1 MATQATT
8 LTRPL
13 APASAGVM
21 LPAFTLWWR
30 EIVRFYRQPTRV
42 VGVLASPLVFWL
54 VIGSGFGTSFRS
66 GGGPG
71 QQHYLDYF
79 YPGAL
84 IMIVLFT
91 SIFTMMSVIEDRK
104 EGFLLSVLVAPVPR
118 TAIVLGKVLGGTTLS
133 AVQGLIFL
141 IFAPFAGV
149 HLELAQVLLAAVVVF
164 LVSFA
169 LTALGFAIAWPMDS
183 SQAFHG
189 IVNLFLI
196 PLWLL
201 SGALFPIQNASKWIK
216 VIMRL
221 NPLTYGVE
229 ALRGLLYPG
238 AETTF
243 PLPSAMATLRS
254 VFAGNVWTRITDGK
268 PPHHE
273 ARRLIVGNSIAEQY
287 AFFPALNATLNGT
300 SAALLLTGRSPDCS
314 RAHCRT
320 PRLHD
325 CCGSCV
331 GSVSGVLSILP
342 LQSRKHSI
350 PGRGMGTSRLFHDSD
365 FPCHTGDRHR
375 AAGDHHFDSRAEGAV
390 SAASGDRALDVAFVD
405 VCFRHGCDCLFHAL
419 PMVPAQLV
427 ASDGDS
433 SR

>member
-1 MATQATT
+1 MASQATT
-8 LTRPL
+8 LARPM
-13 APASAGVM
+13 ASASAGVM

-133 AVQGLIFL
+133 AVQGMIFL

-149 HLELAQVLLAAVVVF
+149 HLGVVQVLLAAVVVF

-201 SGALFPIQNASKWIK
+201 SGALFPLEGASGWIR

-243 PLPSAMATLRS
+243 PLPSAMATLLLFSLVMFGLAFLMANRRTKSS
-254 VFAGNVWTRITDGK
+254 VA
-268 PPHHE
+268 
-273 ARRLIVGNSIAEQY
+273 
-287 AFFPALNATLNGT
+287 
-300 SAALLLTGRSPDCS
+300 
-314 RAHCRT
+314 
-320 PRLHD
+320 
-325 CCGSCV
+325 
-331 GSVSGVLSILP
+331 
-342 LQSRKHSI
+342 
-350 PGRGMGTSRLFHDSD
+350 
-365 FPCHTGDRHR
+365 
-375 AAGDHHFDSRAEGAV
+375 
-390 SAASGDRALDVAFVD
+390 
-405 VCFRHGCDCLFHAL
+405 
-419 PMVPAQLV
+419 
-427 ASDGDS
+427 
-433 SR
+433 

>member
-1 MATQATT
+1 MATQATA
-8 LTRPL
+8 LSRPL
-13 APASAGVM
+13 VPPSASVL

-30 EIVRFYRQPTRV
+30 EIVRFYRQPARV

-104 EGFLLSVLVAPVPR
+104 EGFLLSVLVAPVAR

-133 AVQGLIFL
+133 AVQGMIFL

-149 HLELAQVLLAAVVVF
+149 HLDAVQVLLAAVVVF
-164 LVSFA
+164 LVSFS

-201 SGALFPIQNASKWIK
+201 SGALFPIANASRWIK
-216 VIMRL
+216 TIMRL

-238 AETTF
+238 AETSF
-243 PLPSAMATLRS
+243 PLSSAMATLHS
-254 VFAGNVWTRITDGK
+254 VFAGHVWG
-268 PPHHE
+268 
-273 ARRLIVGNSIAEQY
+273 
-287 AFFPALNATLNGT
+287 
-300 SAALLLTGRSPDCS
+300 
-314 RAHCRT
+314 
-320 PRLHD
+320 
-325 CCGSCV
+325 
-331 GSVSGVLSILP
+331 
-342 LQSRKHSI
+342 
-350 PGRGMGTSRLFHDSD
+350 
-365 FPCHTGDRHR
+365 
-375 AAGDHHFDSRAEGAV
+375 GAV
-390 SAASGDRALDVAFVD
+390 
-405 VCFRHGCDCLFHAL
+405 
-419 PMVPAQLV
+419 
-427 ASDGDS
+427 
-433 SR
+433 

>member
-1 MATQATT
+1 ME
-8 LTRPL
+8 RSG
-13 APASAGVM
+13 SAGLL

-133 AVQGLIFL
+133 AVQGMIFL

-149 HLELAQVLLAAVVVF
+149 HFDPLQVLLVTIVVF
-164 LVSFA
+164 LVSFS

-201 SGALFPIQNASKWIK
+201 SGALFPLSGASKSLQI
-216 VIMRL
+216 VMRL

-229 ALRGLLYPG
+229 ALRALLYPS

-243 PLPSAMATLRS
+243 PLPSAMATLLLFSLVMLALAVLMANRRT
-254 VFAGNVWTRITDGK
+254 TR
-268 PPHHE
+268 
-273 ARRLIVGNSIAEQY
+273 
-287 AFFPALNATLNGT
+287 PAA
-300 SAALLLTGRSPDCS
+300 
-314 RAHCRT
+314 
-320 PRLHD
+320 
-325 CCGSCV
+325 
-331 GSVSGVLSILP
+331 
-342 LQSRKHSI
+342 
-350 PGRGMGTSRLFHDSD
+350 
-365 FPCHTGDRHR
+365 
-375 AAGDHHFDSRAEGAV
+375 
-390 SAASGDRALDVAFVD
+390 
-405 VCFRHGCDCLFHAL
+405 
-419 PMVPAQLV
+419 
-427 ASDGDS
+427 
-433 SR
+433 

>member
-1 MATQATT
+1 MATQAAT
-8 LTRPL
+8 LARPTHSASVGL
-13 APASAGVM
+13 A

-118 TAIVLGKVLGGTTLS
+118 TAIVLGKVLGGTTL
-133 AVQGLIFL
+133 AAFL
-141 IFAPFAGV
+141 VFAPFAGV
-149 HLELAQVLLAAVVVF
+149 HLELMQVLLVAVVVF
-164 LVSFA
+164 LVSFS

-196 PLWLL
+196 PLWLV
-201 SGALFPIQNASKWIK
+201 SGALFPLAGASGWIRI
-216 VIMRL
+216 IMRL

-243 PLPSAMATLRS
+243 PLPSAMATLLLFSLVMFGAAFLMVNRRT
-254 VFAGNVWTRITDGK
+254 TR
-268 PPHHE
+268 
-273 ARRLIVGNSIAEQY
+273 
-287 AFFPALNATLNGT
+287 PAA
-300 SAALLLTGRSPDCS
+300 
-314 RAHCRT
+314 
-320 PRLHD
+320 
-325 CCGSCV
+325 
-331 GSVSGVLSILP
+331 
-342 LQSRKHSI
+342 
-350 PGRGMGTSRLFHDSD
+350 
-365 FPCHTGDRHR
+365 
-375 AAGDHHFDSRAEGAV
+375 
-390 SAASGDRALDVAFVD
+390 
-405 VCFRHGCDCLFHAL
+405 
-419 PMVPAQLV
+419 
-427 ASDGDS
+427 
-433 SR
+433 

>member
-8 LTRPL
+8 LARPM

-21 LPAFTLWWR
+21 LPSFTLWWR

-91 SIFTMMSVIEDRK
+91 SIFTMMSVIDDRK

-118 TAIVLGKVLGGTTLS
+118 TAIVLGKVLGGTTLA
-133 AVQGLIFL
+133 AVQGMIFL

-149 HLELAQVLLAAVVVF
+149 HVELVQVLLVAVVVF
-164 LVSFA
+164 LVSFS

-201 SGALFPIQNASKWIK
+201 SGALFPLAGASGWIR

-229 ALRGLLYPG
+229 ALRSLLYPG
-238 AETTF
+238 AETSF
-243 PLPSAMATLRS
+243 PLPSAMATLVLFS
-254 VFAGNVWTRITDGK
+254 LVMFGLAFLMAN
-268 PPHHE
+268 
-273 ARRLIVGNSIAEQY
+273 RR
-287 AFFPALNATLNGT
+287 
-300 SAALLLTGRSPDCS
+300 TG
-314 RAHCRT
+314 
-320 PRLHD
+320 
-325 CCGSCV
+325 
-331 GSVSGVLSILP
+331 
-342 LQSRKHSI
+342 
-350 PGRGMGTSRLFHDSD
+350 
-365 FPCHTGDRHR
+365 
-375 AAGDHHFDSRAEGAV
+375 
-390 SAASGDRALDVAFVD
+390 
-405 VCFRHGCDCLFHAL
+405 
-419 PMVPAQLV
+419 
-427 ASDGDS
+427 S
-433 SR
+433 SKA